1 MKGRKN
7 IWSYNNSYF
16 YHSFIFIAITSKENE
31 KGDGERK
38 TYNFI
43 QKLLNF

>member
-1 MKGRKN
+1 MKGRK
-7 IWSYNNSYF
+7 
-16 YHSFIFIAITSKENE
+16 IFEVTIILISI
-31 KGDGERK
+31 KGIDGERK